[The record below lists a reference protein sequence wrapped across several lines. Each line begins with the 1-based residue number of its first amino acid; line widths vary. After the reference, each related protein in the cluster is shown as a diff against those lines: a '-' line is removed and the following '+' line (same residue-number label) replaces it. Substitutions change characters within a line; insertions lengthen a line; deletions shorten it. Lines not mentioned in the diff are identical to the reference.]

1 MNSETQDATGAA
13 KPPAPDRDVA
23 KFLISSTC
31 DLADRF
37 QSPALTIAEAL
48 PGLRDRAGYQRRT
61 AANGGR
67 YAFTLAFRTAAADQ
81 GGVIIPTYEHV
92 ADMMCTYLAVLYGK
106 RFDNHGALEFS
117 GLFGLPNLRAMD
129 QIADGAFPSNTASR
143 RADLGFD
150 LSLSQVARLTP
161 LMFGQAGRSHDAS
174 IFRGAA
180 KYYLRALQAAEPDI
194 EVAYLHLITA
204 GEILSTAIDI
214 PQDQLLD
221 AKTQE
226 QLARIANELAGG
238 APIARAMRKK
248 LRSVK
253 ARFVATFRHL
263 VDAPFFDRAEAQTSY
278 ARLRREEFRKVLGA
292 AYDLRSAYVHSG
304 ETFGDWVAP
313 RGTAME
319 EVQSGRPMV
328 QDKAFAKTLAA
339 APTFI
344 GLERI
349 VRYGLLR
356 FAERLQ
362 VDTQME
368 PAAPAP
374 ERHARGGGEL

>member
-1 MNSETQDATGAA
+1 MSRETQEAID
-13 KPPAPDRDVA
+13 PARPLAPHRDIA

-31 DLADRF
+31 DFADRF
-37 QSPALTIAEAL
+37 QSSGLLIAEAL

-61 AANGGR
+61 AASGGR
-67 YAFTLAFRTAAADQ
+67 YAFTLAFGTPAADQ
-81 GGVIIPTYEHV
+81 GGIIIPTYEHV
-92 ADMMCTYLAVLYGK
+92 ADMMCAYLAVLYGK
-106 RFDNHGALEFS
+106 RFDNHGAMEFS
-117 GLFGLPNLRAMD
+117 GLFGLPNLRVMD
-129 QIADGAFPSNTASR
+129 QTADSAFPFNTAGR
-143 RADLGFD
+143 RADLGFE

-161 LMFGQAGRSHDAS
+161 LMFGQAGRSHDGS
-174 IFRGAA
+174 IFRSAA

-194 EVAYLHLITA
+194 EVAYLHLVTA
-204 GEILSTAIDI
+204 GEILSNAIDI

-221 AKTQE
+221 AKTRE
-226 QLARIANELAGG
+226 QLTRIESELTDG

-263 VDAPFFDRAEAQTSY
+263 VDTSFFDRAEAEGAY
-278 ARLRREEFRKVLGA
+278 ARLRRADFPKVLGA
-292 AYDLRSAYVHSG
+292 AYDLRSRYVHSG
-304 ETFGDWVAP
+304 EAFGDWVAP
-313 RGTAME
+313 RGRATE

-349 VRYGLLR
+349 VRYALLR

-362 VDTQME
+362 VDTRME
-368 PAAPAP
+368 AADPLLAK
-374 ERHARGGGEL
+374 G